1 MSSKKDT
8 SSFGYFYKFP
18 NTEECWEKW
27 YSLLPFLNSGFNG
40 RFKVSYKYNGKSIP
54 GVYKRGWFH
63 CKKEYA
69 TEVRV
74 YVNVKDKI
82 RDREYVAKKRWEKQA
97 ELHKEERR
105 HERRMLEIE
114 KDYAWYLHN

>member
-27 YSLLPFLNSGFNG
+27 YSLLPFINSGFNG
-40 RFKVSYKYNGKSIP
+40 RFKVSYKYNGKSTEDYRRSP
-54 GVYKRGWFH
+54 SH
-63 CKKEYA
+63 CIKEHG

-74 YVNVKDKI
+74 YLNVKDKI
-82 RDREYVAKKRWEKQA
+82 RERELVSRKTWELRN
-97 ELHKEERR
+97 ELREEERR
-105 HERRMLEIE
+105 HHRRLFEIE
-114 KDYAWYLHN
+114 ESYTWYLHNK

>member
-40 RFKVSYKYNGKSIP
+40 RFKVSYKYNGKSTEDYRRSP
-54 GVYKRGWFH
+54 SH
-63 CKKEYA
+63 CIKEHG

-74 YVNVKDKI
+74 YLNVKDKI
-82 RDREYVAKKRWEKQA
+82 RDSEFIMNKRWERLTKIR
-97 ELHKEERR
+97 EERR
-105 HERRMLEIE
+105 RHKHRLSEIE
-114 KDYAWYLHN
+114 AIYGCFLGNK